1 VDLSILEVIPMRIAA
16 VVPTRNRKK
25 LLRECLQALLSQTR
39 PLNEIIVIDGNS
51 LDGTDLMVKDEFP
64 HVTYI
69 RLEKDIGASA
79 SFHEGMKL
87 AYIKGHDW
95 IWLMDDDAEPK
106 VDALENLIRWSYL
119 EDAVVLA
126 PVVVNEFMEIQ
137 EDHRGNISLDNV
149 FPLFQKPLPK
159 ESYRLNTPVEITFT
173 SFVGP
178 LISRKAIAKAG
189 LPRKDFFIYHDDV
202 EYSMR
207 LAKVGRMYLIP
218 TAYIIHKTGRK
229 RKNLVEKRFLG
240 RKVHLVPYNE
250 LWKGYYSVRNIVY
263 LRRLYPANKFKS
275 IVKELILLCG
285 RMARAI
291 LFEDYK
297 LKMLHFYVS
306 AFVDGLRG
314 VFDNE
319 KPKKILYGKAKYS
332 HV

>member
-1 VDLSILEVIPMRIAA
+1 MKIVA
-16 VVPTRNRKK
+16 VVPTYNRKR
-25 LLRECLQALLSQTR
+25 LLKECLQALLNQTR
-39 PLNEIIVIDGNS
+39 PLDEIIVVDGNS
-51 LDGTDLMVKDEFP
+51 SDGTDLMMKNEFSQI
-64 HVTYI
+64 TYV
-69 RLEKDIGASA
+69 RLRKNMGS
-79 SFHEGMKL
+79 SGHFYEGMRI
-87 AYIKGHDW
+87 AYLKGYDW
-95 IWLMDDDAEPK
+95 IWLMDDDAEPQ
-106 VDALENLIRWSYL
+106 VNALENLIRWSCL
-119 EDAVVLA
+119 EDAMVLA

-137 EDHRGNISLDNV
+137 EYHRGSISFDDV

-178 LISRKAIAKAG
+178 LISRKAIARAG

-207 LAKVGRMYLIP
+207 LTKVGRMYLIP

-229 RKNLVEKRFLG
+229 RKNLVEKRLFG

-250 LWKGYYSVRNIVY
+250 LWRDYYGTRNIVY
-263 LRRLYPANKFKS
+263 LRRLYSANKFKS
-275 IVKELILLCG
+275 IVKELILQCR

-319 KPKKILYGKAKYS
+319 KPKKILYGKVKYS
-332 HV
+332 RV